1 MIGVLRSAVFIPESK
16 HLNLLLHDFHV
27 NRNHLAIVVDE
38 YGRYRVRALTKI
50 TQFNETF
57 GTDFP
62 DDAVDTIGGLITHHF
77 GRVPHRGEKLRLGKL
92 IFEIQCGDIRQIH
105 VLLVRRDPLAGR
117 RSESASDDDYC
128 PTSLTPPPF
137 NHMAESFPT
146 THALPDWHFPAA
158 LLAGVANTLSFAPTP
173 YGGWL
178 QLLVFIWLF
187 AQLARSGTRWQATLT
202 GAAFGFGNFLSGI
215 WWLYISMHVYGEMAT
230 WIAGGALVLFCLYL
244 ALYPA
249 LSALAWALA
258 SGKRA
263 GRPFAPSWHGAFA
276 FASAW
281 ALGEWARGTVF
292 TGFPWLASGY
302 PQVDGPFAGYAPLV
316 GVYGI
321 GWVLALF
328 AALVVNAIVR
338 ASDRQD
344 GTRGGAL
351 APAALVAAGLLLP
364 LVPWTKPENQPLRV
378 RLLQGNVKQNVKFE
392 QAGIDA
398 AIKMY
403 TGMITEKPADL
414 VVTPETAIAV
424 IIQDIPLPFAKAV
437 RGFVD
442 KTGTSVLFGAV
453 GDKVLP
459 GGSLVDYTNSLYG
472 VTPGSTDIYRYDKH
486 HLVPFGEFIPWGF
499 HWFVRLMKMP
509 LGDFARGA
517 PVQAPFL
524 VHNQPVMADICYED
538 IFSEEIAA
546 TVRDNAPSPGILV
559 NITNLAWFGDTI
571 ALDQQLQIARM
582 RSLETGR
589 PMLRATN
596 TGMTAA
602 IDAHGRVIGR
612 LKSFT
617 LGSLDVTVEGTQGI
631 TPFVASGNA
640 IMLAIALVLLA
651 FGLLAGPRL
660 RRKRSVKIPLT
671 PRRPIG

>member
-1 MIGVLRSAVFIPESK
+1 
-16 HLNLLLHDFHV
+16 
-27 NRNHLAIVVDE
+27 
-38 YGRYRVRALTKI
+38 
-50 TQFNETF
+50 
-57 GTDFP
+57 
-62 DDAVDTIGGLITHHF
+62 
-77 GRVPHRGEKLRLGKL
+77 
-92 IFEIQCGDIRQIH
+92 
-105 VLLVRRDPLAGR
+105 
-117 RSESASDDDYC
+117 
-128 PTSLTPPPF
+128 
-137 NHMAESFPT
+137 MAESFPT
-146 THALPDWHFPAA
+146 RARRGATFASGGSGGRALPGWHFPAA
-158 LLAGVANTLSFAPTP
+158 LLAGAANTLSFAPTP
-173 YGGWL
+173 HGGWL
-178 QLLVFIWLF
+178 QLLVFVWFF
-187 AQLARSGTRWQATLT
+187 AQLARCGTRWQATLT

-215 WWLYISMHVYGEMAT
+215 WWLYISMHVYGEMAA

-244 ALYPA
+244 AVYPA

-263 GRPFAPSWHGAFA
+263 GRAFAPSWHGALA

-281 ALGEWARGTVF
+281 AIGEWARGTVF

-328 AALVVNAIVR
+328 AALVVNAVVR
-338 ASDRQD
+338 ARE
-344 GTRGGAL
+344 GRGGAL
-351 APAALVAAGLLLP
+351 APATLAAALVAAGLLLP
-364 LVPWTKPENQPLRV
+364 LVPWTQPENQPLRV
-378 RLLQGNVKQNVKFE
+378 RLLQGNVKQDVKFE

-403 TGMITEKPADL
+403 TTMITEKPADL

-424 IIQDIPLPFAKAV
+424 MIQDIPLPFAKAV
-437 RGFVD
+437 RSFVD

-459 GGSLVDYTNSLYG
+459 DGSLTDYTNSLYG
-472 VTPGSTDIYRYDKH
+472 VTPGSTDIYHYDKH

-538 IFSEEIAA
+538 IFGEEIAA

-559 NITNLAWFGDTI
+559 NVTNLAWFGDTI
-571 ALDQQLQIARM
+571 ALDQHLQIARM

-612 LKSFT
+612 LKPFT

-640 IMLAIALVLLA
+640 IVLALALVLLGFA
-651 FGLLAGPRL
+651 LLAGPRL
-660 RRKRSVKIPLT
+660 RRR
-671 PRRPIG
+671 G